1 MIISIKR
8 YKLSLNK
15 YKEIDHGSLSKLP
28 PLVAQVKPTHPHLYA
43 HTYEGTF
50 FTYIDTYIYIYT
62 HTHSKSKW
70 NTEDI
75 TDSQEDRTMQD
86 FSYSTESFS
95 PSFSFYVSGDGE
107 IVEAA
112 VRVVR
117 ESYGDDTAEFE
128 FETLPL
134 HEENFFHFPTT
145 TETKSFDSS
154 HKEEEDDD
162 VAADGVTSKNLL
174 YGGGWILDQSISSP
188 SQSPSSSESEDSED
202 LSPGRYSCFWSPTRS
217 PARVDSSKSKTSSAP
232 KRCRIKDLLR
242 RSHSDGAV
250 STTSE
255 PKRCRFKDLLR
266 RSHSDGRGS
275 GSLVSPSGNSSP
287 AVRGR
292 NKTTSNKYT
301 NTGEVNMRRKTYLPY
316 RQDLIGVFAG
326 MSRLSR

>member
-1 MIISIKR
+1 
-8 YKLSLNK
+8 
-15 YKEIDHGSLSKLP
+15 
-28 PLVAQVKPTHPHLYA
+28 
-43 HTYEGTF
+43 
-50 FTYIDTYIYIYT
+50 
-62 HTHSKSKW
+62 
-70 NTEDI
+70 
-75 TDSQEDRTMQD
+75 MQD

-117 ESYGDDTAEFE
+117 ESYGDNTAEFE
-128 FETLPL
+128 FETSPL
-134 HEENFFHFPTT
+134 REENFFHFPTT
-145 TETKSFDSS
+145 TETKSFNSS
-154 HKEEEDDD
+154 HEEKED
-162 VAADGVTSKNLL
+162 
-174 YGGGWILDQSISSP
+174 
-188 SQSPSSSESEDSED
+188 DSED
-202 LSPGRYSCFWSPTRS
+202 LSPRGYNCFWSPTRS

-232 KRCRIKDLLR
+232 RRCRIKDLLR

-275 GSLVSPSGNSSP
+275 GSSNSSP
-287 AVRGR
+287 AMRGK
-292 NKTTSNKYT
+292 NKTTSNKYTT

-326 MSRLSR
+326 MSRLGR

>member
-1 MIISIKR
+1 MNR
-8 YKLSLNK
+8 
-15 YKEIDHGSLSKLP
+15 
-28 PLVAQVKPTHPHLYA
+28 VK
-43 HTYEGTF
+43 
-50 FTYIDTYIYIYT
+50 
-62 HTHSKSKW
+62 K
-70 NTEDI
+70 TEDI

-145 TETKSFDSS
+145 TETKSFNSS
-154 HKEEEDDD
+154 PEEDGDD
-162 VAADGVTSKNLL
+162 VAAVANRVTSKNLL
-174 YGGGWILDQSISSP
+174 YGGWILDQSISSP

-232 KRCRIKDLLR
+232 RRCRITDLLR